1 MKKEKMMGATN
12 KDWQPGEKQFAG
24 KVAGKTNEYMKRTD
38 ATMNKEAGK
47 IKSQAYKGRYD

>member
-1 MKKEKMMGATN
+1 MKGATN

-24 KVAGKTNEYMKRTD
+24 KICGKANEYMERTD

-47 IKSQAYKGRYD
+47 IKSQAYKGRYE